1 MIGTDWIEGRAGR
14 DARLRRIA
22 DCLSIAVANLIQDRL
37 RFAIAVAGTAVPI
50 LLVLLQMA
58 LLQGVR
64 TEVTRL
70 YNDFDFDI
78 ALLPVTYEYMFS
90 SGVFDSV
97 RLAQAQAVDGV
108 ADTFALNVDG
118 GAWTGPAEKRSPL
131 IVIGIDDKPRF
142 IRDAEIRAGLSALG
156 TGADVLVDRYS
167 SANFGPLAPGTN
179 AFLDDHP
186 VTIAGH
192 FSLGMFFYADGAA
205 IMRNVFLPPLSGASS
220 RDVHIGLIALDP
232 GADPVRTKAALIEA
246 LPPDVQV
253 LTRNELIDGEQ
264 DFFLS
269 TKPLGIMVTVG
280 MAVAFLAG
288 IVVLWQDQRI
298 CHPQRHGFRRAL
310 RAGCGFLRD
319 LPSGHGRI
327 PARDAGGRADP
338 AVAGMGHAPAGGRH
352 ARIDPEGAGH
362 RAGDV
367 RILCRVCRPPHRP
380 RPARQPVLTGHRKY
394 RCTDPAAGD
403 IPIPDAHA
411 KIAGREAGS

>member
-1 MIGTDWIEGRAGR
+1 MIGTGWIADRAGR
-14 DARLRRIA
+14 DARLRRVA

-205 IMRNVFLPPLSGASS
+205 IVRNVFLPPLSGASS
-220 RDVHIGLIALDP
+220 RDVHIGLVALDP
-232 GADPVRTKAALIEA
+232 GADPVRTKAALVGA

-253 LTRNELIDGEQ
+253 LTRKELIDGEQ
-264 DFFLS
+264 NFFLS

-288 IVVLWQDQRI
+288 IVVLWQVLSAEIMRRI
-298 CHPQRHGFRRAL
+298 NEFATLSAMGFGAPFVL
-310 RAGCGFLRD
+310 GVGFCETFLLGMAAF
-319 LPSGHGRI
+319 LP
-327 PARDAGGRADP
+327 AML
-338 AVAGMGHAPAGGRH
+338 V
-352 ARIDPEGAGH
+352 GAM
-362 RAGDV
+362 
-367 RILCRVCRPPHRP
+367 IL
-380 RPARQPVLTGHRKY
+380 QVLEWATHL
-394 RCTDPAAGD
+394 PAAATPGL
-403 IPIPDAHA
+403 ILKVLGIVLVMCGICAA
-411 KIAGREAGS
+411 SVARRIARAQPANLF

>member
-288 IVVLWQDQRI
+288 IVVLWQVLSAEIMRRI
-298 CHPQRHGFRRAL
+298 NEFATLSAMGFGAPFVLGVGFCETFLLGMAAFLPAMLVGAL
-310 RAGCGFLRD
+310 ILQLLEWATHLPAAATPGLILKVLGIVLVMCGFCAASVAR
-319 LPSGHGRI
+319 RI
-327 PARDAGGRADP
+327 ARAQPAN
-338 AVAGMGHAPAGGRH
+338 
-352 ARIDPEGAGH
+352 
-362 RAGDV
+362 
-367 RILCRVCRPPHRP
+367 LF
-380 RPARQPVLTGHRKY
+380 
-394 RCTDPAAGD
+394 
-403 IPIPDAHA
+403 
-411 KIAGREAGS
+411 